1 MPQSAQEITSPPT
14 PLVSVVLP
22 CLNEADSVGLCVKEA
37 LDTMAGAGIVGE
49 VIVVDNGS
57 TDGSADVAR
66 AAGARVLDQ
75 RRWRGYG
82 AAIRT
87 GFLGARGSILV
98 MADADW
104 TYDFRRIPDLIA
116 PVVAGEADLVL
127 GSRLSEATS
136 QNMPFL
142 HRWLGTPTLTL
153 LQRISGGPREVTDSQ
168 SGYRALRRDD
178 YLRMGLATTGMD
190 FASEMLIAA
199 GRLGLRVKDIPCGYR
214 ERIGE
219 SKLSTLRDGW
229 RHLRL
234 ILSMTPHLLLGAI
247 GALTLLVGF
256 GLTAVSF
263 VSSTGLHLGFG
274 HSGTVFLSNIALA
287 LGTNGVLISLV
298 QARRAAL
305 AHRGAPHLFSFTAR
319 DDFPRILILLG
330 LIHLAIGGGI
340 EATLMARSLADG
352 GAPAWASLAESFMI
366 AGATFAT
373 FGVLSF
379 FTHER
384 LVDEELAS
392 GAEAE
397 HHAQHRAAPQRAAYA
412 RSLSG
417 REDPEPAAA

>member
-1 MPQSAQEITSPPT
+1 MPQSAEEIMSPPP

-37 LDTMAGAGIVGE
+37 LDTMAGAGIAGE

-87 GFLGARGSILV
+87 GFLGARGSIVV

-104 TYDFRRIPDLIA
+104 TYDFRRLPDLIA
-116 PVVAGEADLVL
+116 PVAAGEADLVL

-153 LQRISGGPREVTDSQ
+153 LQRISGGPRAVTDSQ

-219 SKLSTLRDGW
+219 SKLSTFRDGW

-247 GALTLLVGF
+247 GAFTLLIGF
-256 GLTAVSF
+256 GLTAASF
-263 VSSTGLHLGFG
+263 ISSTGHLGFG
-274 HSGTVFLSNIALA
+274 HSGIVFLANVALA

-305 AHRGAPHLFSFTAR
+305 AHRGDPHLFSFTAR
-319 DDFPRILILLG
+319 DEFPRVLVLLG

-340 EATLMARSLADG
+340 EATLMARSLADA
-352 GAPAWASLAESFMI
+352 APAWASLAESVMI
-366 AGATFAT
+366 AGATFTT

-384 LVDEELAS
+384 LVDEDLAD
-392 GAEAE
+392 GQHHAE
-397 HHAQHRAAPQRAAYA
+397 HRVAPERAVYV